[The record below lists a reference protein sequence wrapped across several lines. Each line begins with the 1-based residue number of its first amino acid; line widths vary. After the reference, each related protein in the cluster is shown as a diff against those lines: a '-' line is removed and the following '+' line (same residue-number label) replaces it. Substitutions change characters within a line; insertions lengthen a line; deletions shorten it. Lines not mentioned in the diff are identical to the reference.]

1 MLLGRALRK
10 GLSFEGTTGLR
21 TLLRGGAS
29 TSSGV
34 RVSPDRATTAQ
45 AVYSA
50 TGLIAESIGSMPVRF
65 IERDDTARKPVRPP
79 VARALWEKPNPQQF
93 PVHFWESNV
102 LSMLLWGNAYVYPRR
117 TNGGDVREL
126 WPLDPDRITEIESNE
141 RPDGSVATRYHVE
154 GLGELVNEPGAPPAL
169 IHIPNLTKPGRLKG
183 MSPIEEMAELVGISL
198 SSQQYAGKFLGDGV
212 YLSGVIETT
221 ASLDRKQAR
230 DLQQGFIAD
239 HGGPGKTGSVGVL
252 SGGASFKQLT
262 IPPAQLQFLEQQQ
275 MTDRKIAGIYRVP
288 PHMVG
293 DVERST
299 SWGSGIEEQSIQFVQ
314 HTLMPI
320 IRKLE
325 SAFEATLLAGTPY
338 EMKFVTQGLLRGD
351 SKSQEAFFRGL
362 WNIGVLSGD
371 DIRALMDMGPLPD
384 GQGQRYYVP
393 VNMMPAGEP
402 AADLESRAR
411 LWLALRAEAR
421 AE

>member
-1 MLLGRALRK
+1 MLGRALRK
-10 GLSFEGTTGLR
+10 GISFEGTTSLR
-21 TLLRGGAS
+21 TLLRGGSS

-34 RVSPDRATTAQ
+34 KVGPDRATTAQ

-50 TGLIAESIGSMPVRF
+50 TSLIAESIGSMPVRF
-65 IERDDTARKPVRPP
+65 VERDDADRKPSRPP
-79 VARALWEKPNPQQF
+79 VAQALWGRPNSQQF
-93 PVHFWESNV
+93 PVHFWESLV

-117 TNGGDVREL
+117 SNGGDVLEL
-126 WPLDPDRITEIESNE
+126 WPLDPDRVTEIESVE
-141 RPDGSVATRYHVE
+141 RAGGQVATRYRVE
-154 GLGELVNEPGAPPAL
+154 DLGELMNEPGQPAQM
-169 IHIPNLTKPGRLKG
+169 IHIPNLMKPGRLRG

-212 YLSGVIETT
+212 YLSGVLEVQGN
-221 ASLDRKQAR
+221 LDPKKAR
-230 DLQQGFIAD
+230 DLRDGFIAD

-252 SGGASFKQLT
+252 SGGATFKQLT

-299 SWGSGIEEQSIQFVQ
+299 SWGSGIEEQSIQFVR

-325 SAFEATLLAGTPY
+325 TAFEGTVLAGTPY
-338 EMKFVTQGLLRGD
+338 EMRFVTGGLLRGD
-351 SKSQEAFFRGL
+351 SKAQEAFFRGM
-362 WNIGVLSGD
+362 WNIGVFSQD
-371 DIRALMDMGPLPD
+371 DIRALLDMGPLPD
-384 GQGQRYYVP
+384 GQGATYYVP
-393 VNMMPAGEP
+393 VNMMPAGET
-402 AADLESRAR
+402 AAALEQRAR
-411 LWLALRAEAR
+411 LWMALRAEAR